1 MSQHWIIF
9 HSKRKIFKCKTKSV
23 FSESVL
29 IAVGFYIGVTREYR
43 GALPFIIVAA
53 ITVLAMIV
61 SEVVKLL
68 TTRMM
73 MSTMMI

>member
-1 MSQHWIIF
+1 MQF
-9 HSKRKIFKCKTKSV
+9 F
-23 FSESVL
+23 FFFLESVL

-68 TTRMM
+68 TTMMM